1 MEKVSNGFP
10 SVERDTVMPSRPPHM
25 SAPDPEALAL
35 LATHSDQI
43 VIMTDAHRIIRWVNP
58 AFTRITGYAP
68 AEVVGRS
75 PKLLQGPKTD
85 RATVERIR
93 AKLDAIEPLYEEIL
107 NYSRTGTEYWVSMEI
122 LPLRT
127 EDGALTGYLS
137 IERDITEQ
145 RKTADL
151 LVYLNRILTDELN
164 ENPRDLLEMVADTL
178 GARHVSL
185 EKLDR
190 KGDSIN
196 RVLAWPRDRTVP
208 PNSSQQPVSGLFAEA
223 LGNPGHFASITRE
236 NLSAERFEDAY
247 QAALVLFDRKGAP
260 IGFLAVASQRPL
272 ASEFV
277 QKILTLTAPRAAAML
292 GDDPSIEELRHLRIA
307 VEQAAN
313 SVVITDAAARIE
325 YVNPAFER
333 RTGYTLAEVLG
344 KNPRMLKS
352 GDQSPEFYKEMWQTL
367 RSGMTWH
374 GRFHNRRKD
383 GSMYWESAT
392 ISPIVDSQGRIIRFI
407 AVKEDIS
414 REVEVSDQ
422 LRIARDQLQAILDAD
437 PSYIYVKDAEGRF
450 LMVNAATAKVFHLPA
465 NEVFGK
471 TDDFYGAAPEDIAGY
486 RAADKEVIR
495 SGRPLTIPE
504 ERVLRADGSTG
515 WFQTVKVPVS
525 FPGCSGPAVLG
536 ISIDITAQKDA
547 VGAAMSA
554 QDRLSKALAELS
566 KSESLL
572 KATGQIAG
580 IGGWEFDLETNELEW
595 TAITRTI
602 HEVPED
608 FKPDLSKA
616 LSFYPEESRIPLEKA
631 IAGCIADGT
640 PWDLELKFTTH
651 TGKQIWVRTAGQ
663 RMESPGRKPKLIG
676 AFQEITDR
684 KRIEARVEGDRLLL
698 RTLIDNLPVGIYVK
712 DREGRKTISNKADI
726 RHLGKEVE
734 ADVLGKDDFAFFPQD
749 VAEANRAEEMQIL
762 ATGEPILNKETV
774 TRRGDGSLVHLLSSK
789 VPLRDANG
797 EISGIV
803 GIWYDITGRMEL
815 EADLIAARNR
825 AESANLAKSQFLANM
840 SHEIRTPLN
849 AIIGMSELLEGPTTA
864 DEQIEYLRTIRTSGD
879 VLVAL
884 ISDILDFS
892 KIEAGQLELES
903 IPIDTRHCA
912 ESIRRVLEP
921 TAQAKGIGFECTVA
935 SDVPGSI
942 LGDPTRMRQVLLN
955 LAGNA
960 IKFTDAGKVS
970 VNVDCVTR
978 EGSCWLRFSVKDS
991 GIGIPVDQQS
1001 KLFGAFTQ
1009 VDASTTRRY
1018 GGTGL
1023 GLAICHRLVSMMH
1036 GTIRVASLPG
1046 RGSEFVFEIP
1056 CRPAETALQA
1066 GKESGDRPP
1075 VAPEDLAS
1083 RCPLKILVAEDNPVN
1098 QRLVCLILGRMGYQ
1112 PETALNGVL
1121 VMEALAKERFDL
1133 ILLDVQMPEKDGL
1146 ETAREIRTTYAE
1158 TERPEMVALTANA
1171 LDTDRTAC
1179 LDAGMDAYLSKPI
1192 RIEPLA
1198 SALEEAWRRLEARRG
1213 SSTGT

>member
-1 MEKVSNGFP
+1 M
-10 SVERDTVMPSRPPHM
+10 
-25 SAPDPEALAL
+25 
-35 LATHSDQI
+35 I
-43 VIMTDAHRIIRWVNP
+43 
-58 AFTRITGYAP
+58 
-68 AEVVGRS
+68 
-75 PKLLQGPKTD
+75 
-85 RATVERIR
+85 
-93 AKLDAIEPLYEEIL
+93 
-107 NYSRTGTEYWVSMEI
+107 
-122 LPLRT
+122 
-127 EDGALTGYLS
+127 
-137 IERDITEQ
+137 
-145 RKTADL
+145 
-151 LVYLNRILTDELN
+151 
-164 ENPRDLLEMVADTL
+164 
-178 GARHVSL
+178 
-185 EKLDR
+185 
-190 KGDSIN
+190 
-196 RVLAWPRDRTVP
+196 
-208 PNSSQQPVSGLFAEA
+208 
-223 LGNPGHFASITRE
+223 
-236 NLSAERFEDAY
+236 
-247 QAALVLFDRKGAP
+247 
-260 IGFLAVASQRPL
+260 
-272 ASEFV
+272 
-277 QKILTLTAPRAAAML
+277 
-292 GDDPSIEELRHLRIA
+292 GDDPSVEELRNLRIA

-313 SVVITDAAARIE
+313 AVVITDASARIE

-333 RTGYTLAEVLG
+333 RTGYSLAEVLG
-344 KNPRMLKS
+344 KNPRVLKS
-352 GDQSPEFYKEMWQTL
+352 GEQSDSFYKEMWKTL

-383 GSMYWESAT
+383 GSLYWESAT
-392 ISPIVDSQGRIIRFI
+392 ISPIVDATGRIIRFI

-414 REVEVSDQ
+414 REVEVTDQ

-437 PSYIYVKDAEGRF
+437 PSYIYVKDASGRF
-450 LMVNAATAKVFHLPA
+450 LMVNEATAKVFHLPA

-471 TDDFYGAAPEDIAGY
+471 TDDFYGADPEDIARY
-486 RAADKEVIR
+486 RAADNEVIR

-547 VGAAMSA
+547 VGEAMSA
-554 QDRLSKALAELS
+554 QNRLSKALGELS
-566 KSESLL
+566 KSESLLKATGHLL

-580 IGGWEFDLETNELEW
+580 IGGWQLDLETNELEW
-595 TAITRTI
+595 TEITKAI
-602 HEVPED
+602 HEVPAD
-608 FKPDLSKA
+608 FKPEITTA
-616 LSFYPEESRIPLEKA
+616 LSFYPDESRIPLEKA
-631 IAGCIADGT
+631 IAECIAKGT
-640 PWDLELKFTTH
+640 PWDLELKFVTH
-651 TGKQIWVRTAGQ
+651 TGKRIWVRTAGQ
-663 RMESPGRKPKLIG
+663 RMESPDHKPRLIG

-684 KRIEARVEGDRLLL
+684 KRIEARIEGDRLLL

-734 ADVLGKDDFAFFPQD
+734 ADVLGKDDFAFFPPD
-749 VAEANRAEEMQIL
+749 VAKASRAEEMQIISS
-762 ATGEPILNKETV
+762 GHPIINKETI
-774 TRRGDGSLVHLLSSK
+774 TRRADGSLVHLLSSK

-797 EISGIV
+797 EISGII

-849 AIIGMSELLEGPTTA
+849 AIIGMSELLEGPTTV

-912 ESIRRVLEP
+912 ESIHRLLEP
-921 TAQAKGIGFECTVA
+921 AAQAKGIGFECKVS
-935 SDVPGSI
+935 SDVPARI
-942 LGDPTRMRQVLLN
+942 FGDPTRMRQVLLN

-960 IKFTDAGKVS
+960 IKFTNAGKVS
-970 VNVDCVTR
+970 VNVECLKRD
-978 EGSCWLRFSVKDS
+978 GSNWLKFSVKDS
-991 GIGIPVDQQS
+991 GIGIPSDQQS

-1023 GLAICHRLVSMMH
+1023 GLAISQRLVGMMQ
-1036 GTIRVASLPG
+1036 GTITVTSHPG
-1046 RGSEFVFEIP
+1046 QGSEFVFEIP
-1056 CRPAETALQA
+1056 CRPADVTLPARRD
-1066 GKESGDRPP
+1066 ESARPQI
-1075 VAPEDLAS
+1075 ASEGLAT

-1112 PETALNGVL
+1112 PATALNGVL
-1121 VMEALAKERFDL
+1121 VMEALSKEPFDL

-1146 ETAREIRTTYAE
+1146 ETAREIRANFAE
-1158 TERPEMVALTANA
+1158 AERPEMVALTANA

-1179 LDAGMDAYLSKPI
+1179 LEAGMDAYLSKPI

-1198 SALEEAWRRLEARRG
+1198 NALEEAWHRLRARRG
-1213 SSTGT
+1213 ESTGT